1 MVKLGTHLVSSV
13 AFYFEHGGNFGLL
26 DAVILVL
33 SDVLTG
39 IRDKMILKFW
49 GRGDV
54 SRGVR
59 RRGESEAKIP
69 QRGEKVG

>member
-1 MVKLGTHLVSSV
+1 MKLETHLISSV
-13 AFYFEHGGNFGLL
+13 AFSFEHGGNFNLL
-26 DAVILVL
+26 DAIILVL

-49 GRGDV
+49 GRGDI

-59 RRGESEAKIP
+59 RRGESEAKLP
-69 QRGEKVG
+69 QRGEIVG